1 MQDIILVGSGGCMRE
16 IVWQMQEQ
24 NKSTENWNILG
35 YVDKMPPEEHSSV
48 TVGNEII
55 KYIGNDD
62 YLLARTEL
70 TNVAVCVGEPKLRKK
85 IVEKLKNNKNII
97 FPNIILGDTR
107 ICEDVQM
114 GKGCIISMDARIST
128 NVTLGSF
135 IFMNTGSK
143 VCHDGKLGNYVTLS
157 PDVTLAGNVIVGDNT
172 EIGMGANVIQGITI
186 GTNTVIGAGS
196 VVVRDVE
203 DHCKAAGVPAKAF
216 R

>member
-1 MQDIILVGSGGCMRE
+1 MQDIILIGSGGCMRE

-24 NKSTENWNILG
+24 NKTAKHWNILG
-35 YVDKMPPEEHSSV
+35 YVDRMPPEEYGNV
-48 TVGNEII
+48 TVGNEPI

-62 YLLARTEL
+62 YLLTRKEL

-107 ICEDVQM
+107 ICDDVQM
-114 GKGCIISMDARIST
+114 GKGCIVSMDARIST

-135 IFMNTGSK
+135 VFMNTGSK

-157 PDVTLAGNVIVGDNT
+157 PDAALAGNVKVGDNT
-172 EIGMGANVIQGITI
+172 EIGMGVSVIQGITI
-186 GTNTVIGAGS
+186 GNNTVIGAGA
-196 VVVRDVE
+196 VVVRDMD
-203 DHCKAAGVPAKAF
+203 DHCIAVGVPAKKI
-216 R
+216 